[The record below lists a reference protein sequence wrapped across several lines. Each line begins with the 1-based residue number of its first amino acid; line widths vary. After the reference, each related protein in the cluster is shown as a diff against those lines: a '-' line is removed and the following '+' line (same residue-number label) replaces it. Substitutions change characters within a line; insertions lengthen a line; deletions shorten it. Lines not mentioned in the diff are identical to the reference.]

1 MEDYKIG
8 VYVRTD
14 SQNNIIEINSDI
26 FIEDLTGW
34 IKIDEGNGDKF
45 AHAQS
50 QYFDKPLVDD
60 NGKPSF
66 KLVDKTIYYN

>member
-26 FIEDLTGW
+26 FIRDLTGW

-60 NGKPSF
+60 NGNYNYCSSSSKP
-66 KLVDKTIYYN
+66 L

>member
-26 FIEDLTGW
+26 FIRDLTGW

-60 NGKPSF
+60 NGN
-66 KLVDKTIYYN
+66 YNYKR

>member
-26 FIEDLTGW
+26 FIHDLTGW

-60 NGKPSF
+60 NGKLNF